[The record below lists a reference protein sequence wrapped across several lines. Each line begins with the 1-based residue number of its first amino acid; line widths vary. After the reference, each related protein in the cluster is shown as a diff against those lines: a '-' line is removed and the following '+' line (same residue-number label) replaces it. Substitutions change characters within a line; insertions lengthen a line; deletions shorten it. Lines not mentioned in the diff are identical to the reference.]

1 VRIVFVCTGN
11 LCRSPVAER
20 LALAWARESLA
31 DSPELDGVGIV
42 SAGTGAAAGRSMD
55 PATAAALRQL
65 GGDDAGFVSRPLTS
79 EVLDGA
85 DLVLTMTR
93 DHRREVLRLAPR
105 GLRRTFTLTEA
116 ADLFGRVDLRGLQTM
131 PLAARARELGRRLD
145 AARAYRTT
153 SGADDLPD
161 PVGRRPEV
169 HEEVAEAV
177 ATALRPLAD
186 VLLTSVRTHPAVP
199 LPA

>member
-1 VRIVFVCTGN
+1 MRIVFVCTGN

-31 DSPELDGVGIV
+31 GSPELDGVEV
-42 SAGTGAAAGRSMD
+42 LSAGTQAVAGRTMD
-55 PATAAALRQL
+55 PGSAASLQRL
-65 GGDDAGFVSRPLTS
+65 GGDRLGFTSRHLTP
-79 EVLDGA
+79 ELVVPA
-85 DLVLTMTR
+85 DLTLTMTR
-93 DHRREVLRLAPR
+93 EHRREVLRMTPR

-116 ADLFGRVDLRGLQTM
+116 ADLLDRADLRGLQTM

-145 AARAYRTT
+145 AARAHRVT
-153 SGADDLPD
+153 SDADDVLD

-169 HEEVAEAV
+169 HEEVARTI

-186 VLLTSVRTHPAVP
+186 VLFASVRTQPAVP
-199 LPA
+199 TPA